1 MLADANIRGVFRF
14 LSHTYNRIFQWGSF
28 NVNFELAIE
37 IKIYNAIYGI
47 IFNADNKTQSLKCER
62 RFS

>member
-14 LSHTYNRIFQWGSF
+14 LSHTYNRTFQWGSF
-28 NVNFELAIE
+28 NVNFELALE

-47 IFNADNKTQSLKCER
+47 FNVDNKTQSLKCER
-62 RFS
+62 GFS